1 MGGVKSSKTYCFRS
15 NLGHPG
21 FPKGPGCGYNSRGR
35 DLKLPELRSGSFGV
49 ELGPA
54 WGPEGPDQIPNRP
67 RPDLGQ
73 LQNGLHMICS
83 QYRPL
88 GGQGAPNSIKNLRSR
103 KSGAVT
109 SGRHIAEIPRMHTQD
124 TCPTSIDHLC
134 KRLCNE
140 ERVCHETDFGA
151 ADPSERI
158 GGRLWDGAYTTIP
171 NDVGAEL

>member
-1 MGGVKSSKTYCFRS
+1 MSTS
-15 NLGHPG
+15 
-21 FPKGPGCGYNSRGR
+21 
-35 DLKLPELRSGSFGV
+35 
-49 ELGPA
+49 
-54 WGPEGPDQIPNRP
+54 
-67 RPDLGQ
+67 
-73 LQNGLHMICS
+73 HMSCS

-134 KRLCNE
+134 KRWCNE

-151 ADPSERI
+151 ADPSERLTWGPTPGRCLHNDSERR
-158 GGRLWDGAYTTIP
+158 GGRFVNNTLGSRVRRCARHIYSRDASHGRGRHAAAKPRERPRVTAHTAAIP
-171 NDVGAEL
+171 PSLAAHAT